1 LWLNSY
7 PEENEATK
15 GFYDS
20 NKQRALTSLILCYFY
35 DCKKGGGIGQ
45 AGRECKGA
53 ITFSITA
60 FSIITL
66 DAECCSILSDIMLKI
81 AFLLLC

>member
-1 LWLNSY
+1 MLWLNSY

-35 DCKKGGGIGQ
+35 DCKKGGKLARQEGNARVQ
-45 AGRECKGA
+45 LHSA
-53 ITFSITA
+53 
-60 FSIITL
+60 
-66 DAECCSILSDIMLKI
+66 
-81 AFLLLC
+81 